1 MKDTFDKVVM
11 DESKKEQIRNSM
23 MQSAGKAKVSSLG
36 VKIAAAAAALVIATP
51 FAVNAATGGELF
63 GRIWG
68 NIGRNNVPSHQVTV
82 TEDGKV
88 DDHGNPVTHKAVM
101 PRIEYVSQDPEEA
114 ERLIGGK
121 YTTEPVTAKVGDTSV
136 TVNTVVRDG
145 MGFVVAYTVE
155 REAGVDCYVYS
166 QQDNEGMG
174 ARLNENSKFE
184 LGFEGGEGKVWVDL
198 ERSTK
203 NKLYCYEYLSDLS
216 ALYANGQAAPI
227 GDHITLV
234 LREFTKT
241 RKEISDM
248 NLAKGEKSFVK
259 EEKTVKIPV
268 AEKLG
273 TKTFKSS
280 NGETIKLSP
289 IAMQWDSTG
298 GKESKGYSLD
308 SVNKFRITYKDGTE
322 YVVFDRNNP
331 VASYGILSSSDTGFI
346 VLFNRLVDAEKI
358 AKITVND
365 TDFTM

>member
-1 MKDTFDKVVM
+1 MKDTFDKVRM
-11 DESKKEQIRNSM
+11 DDEKKEQIRNSM
-23 MQSAGKAKVSSLG
+23 MKSKAKVSTLG
-36 VKIAAAAAALVIATP
+36 VRIAAAAAALVIASP
-51 FAVNAATGGELF
+51 FVVNAATGGELF
-63 GRIWG
+63 ARIWG
-68 NIGRNNVPSHQVTV
+68 NLGKNNVPSHEATI
-82 TEDGKV
+82 TEDGKT
-88 DDHGNPVTHKAVM
+88 DEKGNPVTRKTVM
-101 PRIEYVSQDPEEA
+101 PKIEYVSQDPEEA

-121 YTTEPVTAKVGDTSV
+121 YTTEPVTAKIGDTSV

-155 REAGVDCYVYS
+155 REAGVDCYIYS

-174 ARLNENSKFE
+174 ARLNVDSKIEF
-184 LGFEGGEGKVWVDL
+184 GFEGGEGKVWVDL

-203 NKLYCYEYLSDLS
+203 SKLYCYEYLCDFS

-234 LREFTKT
+234 CREFTKT

-248 NLAKGEKSFVK
+248 NLAKGEKSFIK
-259 EEKTVKIPV
+259 EEKTVRIPV
-268 AEKLG
+268 ADKLS
-273 TKTFKSS
+273 TKTFKSA
-280 NGETIKLSP
+280 NGEIIKLSP

-308 SVNKFRITYKDGTE
+308 SVNKFKITYKDGSE

-331 VASYGILSSSDTGFI
+331 VASYGTLSSSDTGFI

-358 AKITVND
+358 AKITVNN

>member
-11 DESKKEQIRNSM
+11 DDSKKEQIRNSM
-23 MQSAGKAKVSSLG
+23 MQSKAKVSRLG
-36 VKIAAAAAALVIATP
+36 VQIAAVAAVLVIATP

-68 NIGRNNVPSHQVTV
+68 NIGKNNVPSHQETIID
-82 TEDGKV
+82 DGKTDV
-88 DDHGNPVTHKAVM
+88 HGNPVTHTAVM

-121 YTTEPVTAKVGDTSV
+121 YTTEPVTTKIGDTTI

-145 MGFVVAYTVE
+145 MGFVVAFSVE
-155 REAGVDCYVYS
+155 RETGVDVFKYS

-174 ARLNENSKFE
+174 ARFNEDSKIEF
-184 LGFEGGEGKVWVDL
+184 GFEGGEGKIWVDL

-203 NKLYCYEYLSDLS
+203 SKLYCYEYLCDLS
-216 ALYANGQAAPI
+216 ALYANGEASPI

-234 LREFTKT
+234 CREFTKT

-248 NLAKGEKSFVK
+248 NLAKGEKSFIK

-268 AEKLG
+268 ADKLNS
-273 TKTFKSS
+273 KTFKSA
-280 NGETIKLSP
+280 NGGTVKLSP

-298 GKESKGYSLD
+298 GKDRKGDSLD
-308 SVNKFRITYKDGTE
+308 SVNSFKITYKDGSE
-322 YVVFDRNNP
+322 YIIYDRKNP
-331 VASYGILSSSDTGFI
+331 VASFGILSPSDTGFI
-346 VLFNRLVDAEKI
+346 VLFNRLIDAEKI
-358 AKITVND
+358 SKITVNG